1 MIKNRKLRLGI
12 YTLLPGIL
20 FYLAWPPKDLF
31 FLSFVAFIPL
41 FLLEKETE
49 NSKGYGWLTYAA
61 ILFWNILT
69 TWWVWYA
76 SPAGSIAMLLANSA
90 LMLLPWLGFRKAKRT
105 IGENKAFFAFV
116 TFWLL
121 FEYIHLNWQ
130 ITWPWLT
137 LGNVFAKHNNVV
149 QWYEV
154 TGTLGGSLWVLLANI
169 YIYKS
174 IKSASKKRWLQP
186 ALVLLIPIGFS
197 VIFRFLSTQVS
208 YAVFETYETL
218 LVQPNVDPYEKFNK
232 GQEIATLQKMLNL
245 VEDSITPETKYVVM
259 PETAVV
265 EYVDEDNAMGFE
277 SIRILKAFAAK
288 HPQIH
293 LITGVSTYNFY
304 NRFEKRSETARKTAD
319 GDEYESYNTAMEMD
333 SAGNIVWYHK
343 SKLVPGVEK
352 MPYPKLFGFLEYFSI
367 DMGGISGSLGGDSTA
382 KVFKA
387 GEKPDVASLIC
398 YESVFPG
405 YVIDF
410 VNKGAEIL
418 FVITNDGWWKDTD
431 GYKQHMYYATLRAIE
446 NRREVLRSANTGIT
460 CHINRLG
467 DIQTRTKWD
476 EAVVLRVQANN
487 HAKKTIYTRYGD
499 YIGKVASFIGVIF
512 ILSIFVKARVSK

>member
-1 MIKNRKLRLGI
+1 MIKNRKIRLAI
-12 YTLLPGIL
+12 YTFLPGLL
-20 FYLAWPPKDLF
+20 FYLAWPPKDFF
-31 FLSFVAFIPL
+31 FLSFIAFIPL

-49 NSKGYGWLTYAA
+49 HSKGFGWLTYATL
-61 ILFWNILT
+61 LFWNILT

-90 LMLLPWLGFRKAKRT
+90 LMLLPWIGYRKAKQSL
-105 IGENKAFFAFV
+105 GEGKAFFAFV

-154 TGTLGGSLWVLLANI
+154 TGTLGGTLWVLLANV
-169 YIYKS
+169 YIYKATLL
-174 IKSASKKRWLQP
+174 KGKKVWLKP
-186 ALVLLIPIGFS
+186 ALILILPICFS
-197 VIFRFLSTQVS
+197 IVYRFLSTQIS
-208 YAVFETYETL
+208 YAVFETYQTI
-218 LVQPNVDPYEKFNK
+218 LVQPNVDPYEKFNP
-232 GQEIATLQKMLNL
+232 GQEVNTLRKMLAM
-245 VEDSITPETKYVVM
+245 VEDSIDSETKYVVF
-259 PETAVV
+259 PETAIV
-265 EYVDEDNAMGFE
+265 EYVDEDNATGYE
-277 SIRILKAFAAK
+277 SIRLMQAFARR

-293 LITGVSTYNFY
+293 IISGVSSYNFY
-304 NRFEKRSETARKTAD
+304 NKFEKRSETARKTPQ
-319 GDEYESYNTAMEMD
+319 GDEYESYNTAIEVD
-333 SAGNIVWYHK
+333 SVGSINWYHK

-367 DMGGISGSLGGDSTA
+367 DMGGISGSLGSDSTA
-382 KVFKA
+382 KVFDSGA
-387 GEKPDVASLIC
+387 KPDVAALIC
-398 YESVFPG
+398 YESIFPD
-405 YVIDF
+405 YVNDF

-467 DIQTRTKWD
+467 DIQERTKWD
-476 EAVVLRVQANN
+476 EPTVLKVQARN
-487 HAKKTIYTRYGD
+487 HALKTVYTRYGD
-499 YIGKVASFIGVIF
+499 YIGKFASFIAIIF
-512 ILSIFVKARVSK
+512 ILGIFVKRRIG